1 MALLSVAFILNA
13 GRLML
18 DKIGTLLKAQ
28 YRAEKTGKIGT
39 FLCRLAPNYM
49 RFHLVEWSFVRR
61 HKKEWGC
68 RYVLAS
74 LIIAVSVMLTG
85 VCVVA
90 YTSYEYYRSIG
101 NQPECIDHIDHV
113 LGCGRRIHASQNI
126 LQYFPIYGYRY
137 RD

>member
-1 MALLSVAFILNA
+1 MY
-13 GRLML
+13 
-18 DKIGTLLKAQ
+18 KIGTLLKSK

-85 VCVVA
+85 VCVTLYPA
-90 YTSYEYYRSIG
+90 FLQDAKSYSPYDMVYSK
-101 NQPECIDHIDHV
+101 
-113 LGCGRRIHASQNI
+113 
-126 LQYFPIYGYRY
+126 IYGMNQVSVQ
-137 RD
+137 DVLHILEKNSVTVE

>member
-1 MALLSVAFILNA
+1 MTKTAFPKGLLSVFQLSLNNSCIFSFTAVLYAVVVAVAFILNA

-61 HKKEWGC
+61 HKKEWDVG
-68 RYVLAS
+68 
-74 LIIAVSVMLTG
+74 M
-85 VCVVA
+85 
-90 YTSYEYYRSIG
+90 
-101 NQPECIDHIDHV
+101 
-113 LGCGRRIHASQNI
+113 
-126 LQYFPIYGYRY
+126 F
-137 RD
+137 

>member
-1 MALLSVAFILNA
+1 
-13 GRLML
+13 ML

-74 LIIAVSVMLTG
+74 LIIAVSVMLNGGMCDFISGFSTG
-85 VCVVA
+85 CKKLF
-90 YTSYEYYRSIG
+90 S
-101 NQPECIDHIDHV
+101 
-113 LGCGRRIHASQNI
+113 L
-126 LQYFPIYGYRY
+126 
-137 RD
+137 

>member
-1 MALLSVAFILNA
+1 MTFFDISRKMLKGSCQEKTSRRIPVFLMPEMPDTKQEEKKPETLQTEKMDILNA

-61 HKKEWGC
+61 HKPFF
-68 RYVLAS
+68 S
-74 LIIAVSVMLTG
+74 
-85 VCVVA
+85 
-90 YTSYEYYRSIG
+90 
-101 NQPECIDHIDHV
+101 
-113 LGCGRRIHASQNI
+113 NI
-126 LQYFPIYGYRY
+126 
-137 RD
+137 